1 MKHFQ
6 HWRIGLLVQQTPLQ
20 DHPRLHEQGVTLVE
34 LLAATIIT
42 GLVTSVIGFG
52 VVTASQANKKTESIA
67 ARRHDLSRAF
77 DFISNE
83 IRMANRINHTNN
95 VVASNSSTLAN
106 VVTDAGLDLADLG
119 AYGTLVLYLEIPI
132 NSSIPQVCPAD
143 GPNAGSSPPQPANY
157 DRVVYDVR
165 ASGQDWLPPNS
176 IFRYGRIPELDGSI
190 NPCSDPISSDTLVDA
205 IATANDESPPCL
217 APGVLV
223 GAMGFQACVKGT
235 QVDLLMRSNISDVEI
250 HRLSSTAT
258 SRLGN
263 MQTVPV
269 LTGTRPS
276 GTDTVDLSWT
286 WSGQTALTAYGVQQ
300 VVVTN
305 ESQVYSGSNSST
317 SVALSG
323 NSGEQH
329 CYSVI
334 ATTGALTSPE
344 SNTVCLT
351 K

>member
-1 MKHFQ
+1 MNKFLQ
-6 HWRIGLLVQQTPLQ
+6 SRLGLLIYRAAFL
-20 DHPRLHEQGVTLVE
+20 RSGSKEKGVTLVE

-42 GLVTSVIGFG
+42 SMVTSLIGFG
-52 VVTASQANKKTESIA
+52 VITASQANKRTESIA

-83 IRMANRINHTNN
+83 IRMAHRINQTNN
-95 VVASNSSTLAN
+95 VIASNSATLAN
-106 VVTDAGLDLADLG
+106 VVTDSGLNLSDLG
-119 AYGTLVLYLEIPI
+119 TYGTLVLYLEIPI
-132 NSSIPQVCPAD
+132 NSQIPAVCPAD
-143 GPNAGSSPPQPANY
+143 GPNAGSPPPQPANY

-165 ASGQDWLPPNS
+165 TSGQDWLPPNS
-176 IFRYGRIPELDGSI
+176 IFRYGRVPELDGSI

-205 IATANDESPPCL
+205 IANTSDDSPACSN
-217 APGVLV
+217 PGVLV
-223 GAMGFQACVKGT
+223 GTTGFQACVTGT
-235 QVDLLMRSNISDVEI
+235 QVDLLMRSHISEVEI

-263 MQTVPV
+263 AQSIPV
-269 LTGTRPS
+269 LTGTRQP
-276 GTDTVDLSWT
+276 GTDTVDLNWT
-286 WSGQTALTAYGVQQ
+286 WSGQTDATTFVVKQ

-305 ESQVYSGSNSST
+305 ESQAYSGGNIST
-317 SVALSG
+317 SLSLSG
-323 NSGEQH
+323 LSGEQH

-334 ATTGALTSPE
+334 AKTGALTSPE